1 MSPAKLIRWS
11 GLISLLAGVLYAL
24 AAFLHPVGEDLA
36 AITSPKWVP
45 AHLVYWVSVIL
56 MQLGLVGLYAR
67 QVEKAGWLGLAG
79 FVLAFIGTGFVETI
93 LLMVSTIIPLIGAE
107 APTIFDQA
115 MTPPA
120 FLLPVFIGGFG
131 LGYILFGV
139 ATMRAGVLPRWSGL
153 LLIIGVSFFMISE
166 APLFDRMLSH
176 VIATIGDVVFGLGLA
191 WAGYALWSSRPL
203 VAPGSSGMGR
213 SKKPSAAA

>member
-1 MSPAKLIRWS
+1 MSSAKLIRWS

-36 AITSPKWVP
+36 AITSPKWVT

-79 FVLAFIGTGFVETI
+79 FVLAFIGTGLVESI
-93 LLMVSTIIPLIGAE
+93 LIMVSTIMPLIGAE

-120 FLLPVFIGGFG
+120 FLLLLFIGGFG

-166 APLFDRMLSH
+166 SPLFDPTLSH
-176 VIATIGDVVFGLGLA
+176 VIATIGDVAFGLGLA
-191 WAGYALWSSRPL
+191 WAGYALWSSRRL

-213 SKKPSAAA
+213 SKKPSAA

>member
-24 AAFLHPVGEDLA
+24 GAFLHPVGEDLA
-36 AITSPKWVP
+36 AVTSPKWVP

-79 FVLAFIGTGFVETI
+79 FVLAFIGTGFVESI
-93 LLMVSTIIPLIGAE
+93 LIMVSTIMPLIGAE

-131 LGYILFGV
+131 VGYILFGA

-166 APLFDRMLSH
+166 GPLFDRTLSH

-191 WAGYALWSSRPL
+191 WAGYALWSSRRL

-213 SKKPSAAA
+213 SKKPSAA

>member
-79 FVLAFIGTGFVETI
+79 FVLAFIGTGFVEII
-93 LLMVSTIIPLIGAE
+93 LFMVSTIIPFLAAE
-107 APTIFDQA
+107 APTNFAQV
-115 MTPPA
+115 MTPPPFWA
-120 FLLPVFIGGFG
+120 PVFIMGFG

-166 APLFDRMLSH
+166 APLFDPTLSH
-176 VIATIGDVVFGLGLA
+176 VIVTIGDVVFGMGLA
-191 WAGYALWSSRPL
+191 WAGYALWSSRGL
-203 VAPGSSGMGR
+203 VAPSSSGMGR
-213 SKKPSAAA
+213 SKKPSEA